1 MKKWMKMKI
10 ILPVVCVIVV
20 AVTFILL
27 FDMKGKTEQAS
38 NENQNNVTEENIIPE
53 NVTTQNTTLIVE
65 DEDDEIDE
73 NTSKNEIV
81 DGSVLSN
88 TTLPENVVKEEV
100 MSNDD
105 DEYSENKQEKAVE
118 LVKKHWGT
126 DNSVY
131 YTNESVKSAE
141 EYIVAVRDKSTTE
154 VKHYFK
160 VNISKGTVVIDY

>member
-10 ILPVVCVIVV
+10 ILPVICVIVV

-38 NENQNNVTEENIIPE
+38 NENQNNITEENIVPE
-53 NVTTQNTTLIVE
+53 NVTTQNTTLIVK
-65 DEDDEIDE
+65 DEDDE
-73 NTSKNEIV
+73 NTSKNEII

-88 TTLPENVVKEEV
+88 TTLPENVVKQEV
-100 MSNDD
+100 MSNEE
-105 DEYSENKQEKAVE
+105 DEYSGNKQEKAVE

-131 YTNESVKSAE
+131 FTNESVKSAD

-154 VKHYFK
+154 VKNYFK
-160 VNISKGTVVIDY
+160 VNISTGTVVIDY